1 VTLAKVWGTGT
12 LRLSVIFAAASLVSG
27 VLLFVIIYLKITY
40 YEVRRLDGYVV
51 REAAALSNGSTEEIA
66 WAIRGQFP
74 EKRPDRFSTTIYAAL
89 YDPNGRLIA
98 GNVDRMPGDL
108 PADGQPHRIS
118 LPSLESHG
126 SRRVLIAV
134 SRRLPDGKLLI
145 FGRGVG
151 VLSALEDIVGQAL
164 LLGVIPAIGPAL
176 AAGIWLSRRARERLH
191 RVNQSIER
199 IMMGDVHERLPVL
212 GVEDE
217 FDQLADS
224 VNRMLKEIERLLSE
238 VQSVSDN
245 IAHDLRT
252 PLARVRM
259 MLEQSKTKAV
269 SGNEMSA
276 LAERAIAGLD
286 QAQSIITALLR
297 IGEIESGQRRSGF
310 GTVDLADIANVVAE
324 LYGPIAEEKSIRFVL
339 DTALSRPMYGDRDLM
354 IEVVANLVDNAIKF
368 TRPNGTVR
376 LEVASSEN
384 KPVIRVIDNGP
395 GIPEHEWTTVM
406 TRFHRLDKSR
416 TAKGTGLGLSIV
428 QAVVRLH
435 DFTLTIEDARPGCR
449 FEILCWSPEA
459 TQPVKRELSDAHR
472 LPPRWASRRG
482 ETLSSP
488 RPASAGGL

>member
-12 LRLSVIFAAASLVSG
+12 LRLSVIFSAASLVSG
-27 VLLFVIIYLKITY
+27 VLLFTVIYVKMNY
-40 YEVRRLDGYVV
+40 YEVRRLDGYVI
-51 REAAALSNGSTEEIA
+51 REATALSNGSTEEIS

-89 YDPNGRLIA
+89 FDPNGRLIT

-118 LPSLESHG
+118 MPSLETHG

-134 SRRLPDGKLLI
+134 GRRLPDGKLLI

-151 VLSALEDIVGQAL
+151 VLSALEDIVAQAL

-176 AAGIWLSRRARERLH
+176 AAGIWLSQRARGRLQ

-199 IMMGDVHERLPVL
+199 IMMGDVQERLPVL

-217 FDQLADS
+217 FDQLAGS

-238 VQSVSDN
+238 VQNVSDN

-259 MLEQSKTKAV
+259 MLEQGKTKAA
-269 SGNEMSA
+269 SGKEVAA

-310 GTVDLADIANVVAE
+310 GTVDLAGIANVVAE
-324 LYGPIAEEKSIRFVL
+324 LYGPIAEEKSISFLL
-339 DTALSRPMYGDRDLM
+339 DVEPSRPIFGDRDLM
-354 IEVVANLVDNAIKF
+354 IELVANLVDNAIKF
-368 TRPNGTVR
+368 TSPGGTVR
-376 LEVASSEN
+376 LEVACQQN

-428 QAVVRLH
+428 QAIVRLH
-435 DFTLTIEDARPGCR
+435 DFTLTIEDGRPGCR
-449 FEILCWSPEA
+449 FELQCWPIEA
-459 TQPVKRELSDAHR
+459 AQPAKRELADTRR
-472 LPPRWASRRG
+472 LPPRWARRRNDP
-482 ETLSSP
+482 LPSP
-488 RPASAGGL
+488 RPAGAGGL